1 MIRNTN
7 VKPRRAYSSE
17 LRDEQAEATKT
28 RILDALVQT
37 MGDGVAGL
45 SVPAVAREA
54 GVSVPTVYRHFGS
67 KQGLLAALGPYVS
80 GKAGLVPAELPT
92 TLDELEPMAR
102 ELFRNLASLDLTL
115 RAAMASDLGWEARR
129 AGMPARLRVIG
140 ELVDR
145 LAPDL
150 AAPDRSRLVQL
161 SLILMA
167 TPTFHAYR
175 DYLDLAPDDAASLV
189 SWAIST
195 LIRGANV
202 ATDGRRTR

>member
-7 VKPRRAYSSE
+7 VKTRRRYSSD
-17 LRDEQAEATKT
+17 LRDEQVEATKT

-67 KQGLLAALGPYVS
+67 KQGLMAALGPYVS
-80 GKAGLVPAELPT
+80 GKAGLIPRELPASV
-92 TLDELEPMAR
+92 DELEPMAR

-129 AGMPARLRVIG
+129 AGMPARLQVIG

-150 AAPDRSRLVQL
+150 AEPHRARLVKL

-167 TPTFHAYR
+167 TPTFHAYH
-175 DYLDLAPDDAASLV
+175 DYLDLGPDDAASLV

-195 LIRGANV
+195 LIRGANIPTDHP
-202 ATDGRRTR
+202 ATR